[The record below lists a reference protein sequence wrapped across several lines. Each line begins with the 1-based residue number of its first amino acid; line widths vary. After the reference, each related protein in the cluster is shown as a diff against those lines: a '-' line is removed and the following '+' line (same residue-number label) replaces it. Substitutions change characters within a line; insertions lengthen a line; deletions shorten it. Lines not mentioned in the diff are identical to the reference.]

1 MQTARVSSRPEWPAF
16 SSAPQFGAPATERA
30 VCVLCASPDGG
41 TMATIQLNRHRSK
54 ARDLFAS
61 LLLYFVTSFFK
72 NKKRPDLSERFS
84 NFDFLFS
91 SSYTF

>member
-1 MQTARVSSRPEWPAF
+1 
-16 SSAPQFGAPATERA
+16 
-30 VCVLCASPDGG
+30 
-41 TMATIQLNRHRSK
+41 MATIQLNRHRSK

-91 SSYTF
+91 SFYTF